1 MRPCHQRRAAILLD
15 VRAGRLDVI
24 GQLGVETGVVGR
36 QPHLSPGLL
45 DRDRLARGLDGDDRR
60 GPAHFARFSAA
71 GFFTARSTGASATGT
86 AKPASI
92 SRIASA
98 SENRSVSSFGDSAKS
113 VPAMLVSILIFMG
126 RAPLPERRRAPLW
139 KRAGG
144 PKAARS
150 GRVA

>member
-1 MRPCHQRRAAILLD
+1 MIRRPPRSTRTDTLFPYTTLF
-15 VRAGRLDVI
+15 R
-24 GQLGVETGVVGR
+24 
-36 QPHLSPGLL
+36 S
-45 DRDRLARGLDGDDRR
+45 DRLARGLDGDDRR

-98 SENRSVSSFGDSAKS
+98 SENRSVSSFGDSAKA

-126 RAPLPERRRAPLW
+126 LAPLPERRGR
-139 KRAGG
+139 KRVVWGKRG
-144 PKAARS
+144 SVR
-150 GRVA
+150 GVYGVR